1 MTTSTGLGNY
11 AFLAGETAEVA
22 DDELRSEGTYR
33 SASLLLIDADEPS
46 SPFSHSQAQLLE
58 QQDSSPITPSA
69 SKLVPTTPTKAE
81 KPIAEER
88 YGASPRADAPSRRRE
103 VNYEVE
109 PTVLYR
115 AIENRDWSAVITRS
129 RHAPSE
135 ASTWVYRLGPDEK
148 TIRWKVLPLH
158 QVSQVSTCSTYM
170 FYLQY
175 VLLLVAVDSNTC
187 ITTNSTF
194 TLCTQYAFIHRPA
207 QESPRRR

>member
-1 MTTSTGLGNY
+1 MATSTGLGNY

-22 DDELRSEGTYR
+22 DDELCSEGACR
-33 SASLLLIDADEPS
+33 SASASLQLTDADEPS

-69 SKLVPTTPTKAE
+69 SASVPTTPTKPE
-81 KPIAEER
+81 KPSADEKCIS
-88 YGASPRADAPSRRRE
+88 SPHTDAPFRRRE

-129 RHAPSE
+129 RHAPLE
-135 ASTWVYRLGPDEK
+135 ASTWVYRLGSDGK

-158 QVSQVSTCSTYM
+158 QVSQVGN
-170 FYLQY
+170 
-175 VLLLVAVDSNTC
+175 VLGLHLLM
-187 ITTNSTF
+187 
-194 TLCTQYAFIHRPA
+194 H
-207 QESPRRR
+207 

>member
-33 SASLLLIDADEPS
+33 SASLLLQEADEPS

-69 SKLVPTTPTKAE
+69 SASVPTTPNKPE
-81 KPIAEER
+81 KTIAEER
-88 YGASPRADAPSRRRE
+88 YGASPRADASSRRRE

-135 ASTWVYRLGPDEK
+135 ASTWVYRLGSDGK

-158 QVSQVSTCSTYM
+158 QVSQVK
-170 FYLQY
+170 LQR
-175 VLLLVAVDSNTC
+175 VRAIILHL
-187 ITTNSTF
+187 
-194 TLCTQYAFIHRPA
+194 
-207 QESPRRR
+207 